1 MKIALTQRADYF
13 PDRKEWRDSLD
24 QNWYKLFKGETL
36 IPVPNMIKS
45 FKQWSSSFDFDLVI
59 LTGGNDIEYSTES
72 QNVCLKRD
80 SVERQILAFS
90 KEANF
95 PVLGICRGLQMMN
108 LYEGGGMSYDNQLKI
123 EPHSVFLKTDKGE
136 MEEEVTVNSF
146 HKWFIPSN
154 KISEKFKVLAA
165 DCKGCVEAVVHVKH
179 PWLGVMWHPE
189 RTQQDCSKYFIAE
202 FVANI
207 K

>member
-1 MKIALTQRADYF
+1 MKIALTQRSDYL
-13 PDRKEWRDSLD
+13 PDRQEWRDSLD
-24 QNWYKLFKGETL
+24 QNWYNLFKGETL

-45 FKQWSSSFDFDLVI
+45 FKEWSSSFDFDLVI

-123 EPHSVFLKTDKGE
+123 EPHSVFLKTNKDNID
-136 MEEEVTVNSF
+136 EEVIVNSF
-146 HKWFIPSN
+146 HKWSIPSN
-154 KISEKFKVLAA
+154 KVSSKFKVLGT
-165 DCKGCVEAVVHVKH
+165 DCEGNVEAAMHVEH
-179 PWLGVMWHPE
+179 HWLGVMWHPE
-189 RTQQDCSKYFIAE
+189 RMPQDCSKVLISE
-202 FVANI
+202 FMEGI